1 MISFSNYDDFRAPIT
16 RTWHIRSLGPK
27 TSAEEQQDHSDELNS
42 YTQRRLARHNVALHI
57 RIDWFAVLDM
67 DGGNYGF
74 SGEAAVAL
82 RHGPCTLD
90 RPPAFFAN
98 TVEYHRRE
106 SLHHKVG
113 LARVQGRGNRS
124 SA

>member
-1 MISFSNYDDFRAPIT
+1 MGLLREALYVGI
-16 RTWHIRSLGPK
+16 
-27 TSAEEQQDHSDELNS
+27 
-42 YTQRRLARHNVALHI
+42 AR
-57 RIDWFAVLDM
+57 FAVLAM

-82 RHGPCTLD
+82 RLGPCALD
-90 RPPAFFAN
+90 RPPAFFAD
-98 TVEYHRRE
+98 TVEYPRRK

>member
-1 MISFSNYDDFRAPIT
+1 MIGRD
-16 RTWHIRSLGPK
+16 
-27 TSAEEQQDHSDELNS
+27 
-42 YTQRRLARHNVALHI
+42 ALYI
-57 RIDWFAVLDM
+57 RIDRFAVFDI
-67 DGGNYGF
+67 DDGNYGF
-74 SGEAAVAL
+74 SGEAADAL
-82 RHGPCTLD
+82 RLGPCTLD

-113 LARVQGRGNRS
+113 FARVQGRGNRS

>member
-1 MISFSNYDDFRAPIT
+1 MDVVVQHWCLPSASDGRQRAADDLT
-16 RTWHIRSLGPK
+16 
-27 TSAEEQQDHSDELNS
+27 
-42 YTQRRLARHNVALHI
+42 VALYI
-57 RIDWFAVLDM
+57 EIERFVVIAVN
-67 DGGNYGF
+67 GGNYGF
-74 SGEAAVAL
+74 SGEAVDAL

-90 RPPAFFAN
+90 RPPAFVAN

-113 LARVQGRGNRS
+113 FARVQGRGNRS

>member
-1 MISFSNYDDFRAPIT
+1 MQGGRTHERCRLWRGFRYQRGA
-16 RTWHIRSLGPK
+16 
-27 TSAEEQQDHSDELNS
+27 HSRVSDTPCILEIE
-42 YTQRRLARHNVALHI
+42 R
-57 RIDWFAVLDM
+57 FAVRAMSD
-67 DGGNYGF
+67 GNYGF
-74 SGEAAVAL
+74 SGEAVDAL
-82 RHGPCTLD
+82 RLRPCTLD

-113 LARVQGRGNRS
+113 LARMQGRGNRS

>member
-1 MISFSNYDDFRAPIT
+1 MKLSGASGGHMPIAALYIGNE
-16 RTWHIRSLGPK
+16 R
-27 TSAEEQQDHSDELNS
+27 
-42 YTQRRLARHNVALHI
+42 VAVI
-57 RIDWFAVLDM
+57 AM
-67 DGGNYGF
+67 NGGNYRF

-82 RHGPCTLD
+82 RLGPCTLD
-90 RPPAFFAN
+90 RPPAFFAH

>member
-1 MISFSNYDDFRAPIT
+1 MISKYTTPSWQRWPGQINENKRPCILKSSARGA
-16 RTWHIRSLGPK
+16 RT
-27 TSAEEQQDHSDELNS
+27 
-42 YTQRRLARHNVALHI
+42 
-57 RIDWFAVLDM
+57 M

-82 RHGPCTLD
+82 RLGPCSLD

-113 LARVQGRGNRS
+113 FARVQGRGEPEFSVVREPR
-124 SA
+124 

>member
-1 MISFSNYDDFRAPIT
+1 MSIAGPGKEIRYFVNVRSSGLSFGFEY
-16 RTWHIRSLGPK
+16 
-27 TSAEEQQDHSDELNS
+27 E
-42 YTQRRLARHNVALHI
+42 ALYI
-57 RIDWFAVLDM
+57 EIERFVVIAIC
-67 DGGNYGF
+67 GGNCGF

-82 RHGPCTLD
+82 RLGPCSLD

-113 LARVQGRGNRS
+113 FARVQGRGTGVQRS
-124 SA
+124 TGAAMKQVNQVGVDV

>member
-1 MISFSNYDDFRAPIT
+1 MFFM
-16 RTWHIRSLGPK
+16 
-27 TSAEEQQDHSDELNS
+27 
-42 YTQRRLARHNVALHI
+42 ALRDLEALYI
-57 RIDWFAVLDM
+57 EIDRFAVLDVN
-67 DGGNYGF
+67 GGNYGF
-74 SGEAAVAL
+74 SGEAVDASRL
-82 RHGPCTLD
+82 GPCSLD

-113 LARVQGRGNRS
+113 FARVQGRGNRS

>member
-1 MISFSNYDDFRAPIT
+1 VWISLSGEF
-16 RTWHIRSLGPK
+16 
-27 TSAEEQQDHSDELNS
+27 
-42 YTQRRLARHNVALHI
+42 QRWLTCEALYI
-57 RIDWFAVLDM
+57 GIDRFAVLAVSS
-67 DGGNYGF
+67 GNYGF

-82 RHGPCTLD
+82 RLGPCSLD

-113 LARVQGRGNRS
+113 FARVQGRGNRS

>member
-1 MISFSNYDDFRAPIT
+1 MPPTPPLTASADLVRRECST
-16 RTWHIRSLGPK
+16 RPLSPPK
-27 TSAEEQQDHSDELNS
+27 ERFDYRRRIAQSVGAQRYGAIEILNTL
-42 YTQRRLARHNVALHI
+42 YIEIERFVVI
-57 RIDWFAVLDM
+57 AVN
-67 DGGNYGF
+67 GGNYGF
-74 SGEAAVAL
+74 SGEAAEAL
-82 RHGPCTLD
+82 RLGPCTLD

-113 LARVQGRGNRS
+113 FARVQGRGNRS